1 MKGVVLEIRDGVAAV
16 LLEDKTVKHIRC
28 DCEVGDT
35 LEIEAAGRITQFPK
49 RMTRWAVAAAAAIV
63 LISGGS
69 YGYNN
74 AYAYSYVTLD
84 ANPSIEYVLNRR
96 NEVLSV
102 SALNEEAV
110 PIVEELNEGGVRGST
125 LTELLEETTELLYR
139 AEYLEAD
146 GDDCLLISVT
156 SRGERQRETLNKEIK
171 AFDEKQ
177 SPSVYVENA
186 TIEEDR
192 SARSLG
198 MSTGR
203 YKLMEETSAENGRP
217 EDIAP
222 DFAEAPV
229 EELLQRSGRRP
240 ASEKPEEGTAPQG
253 EPAVST
259 QDLQPPQAEQSAP
272 DDNQAG
278 PDTPAASDE
287 PLSETEQRP
296 SFDGRAEGEPG
307 QGSGDPAAMGA
318 PSGEPPR

>member
-1 MKGVVLEIRDGVAAV
+1 MKAVVLEIRDGVAAV
-16 LLEDKTVKHIRC
+16 LLEDKTIKHIRC

-35 LEIEAAGRITQFPK
+35 LEIEAAGRVTRFPK

-102 SALNEEAV
+102 SALNEDAV
-110 PIVEELNEGGVRGST
+110 PIVEELNEGGVRGAT

-156 SRGERQRETLNKEIK
+156 SRGERQREALNTEIE
-171 AFDEKQ
+171 AFDEKEN
-177 SPSVYVENA
+177 PSVYVENA
-186 TIEEDR
+186 TMEEDR

-203 YKLMEETSAENGRP
+203 YKLMEEASAESARP
-217 EDIAP
+217 EEIAP
-222 DFAEAPV
+222 DFAEAPID
-229 EELLQRSGRRP
+229 ELLQRSGRRP
-240 ASEKPEEGTAPQG
+240 APQKTEDEAAPQE
-253 EPAVST
+253 EPGVST
-259 QDLQPPQAEQSAP
+259 QGTRPPRDGQPAP
-272 DDNQAG
+272 EDSQVR
-278 PDTPAASDE
+278 PETPAASDA
-287 PLSETEQRP
+287 PLPGTAQSPLFDVGTE
-296 SFDGRAEGEPG
+296 EKPG
-307 QGSGDPAAMGA
+307 QGSGDPGAAGT
-318 PSGEPPR
+318 PSGEPSR